1 MQYVK
6 SSHLAVASKRAN
18 DAHDATTKR
27 RIMLVSVVALIMA
40 ILAAMTLAYFT
51 TTAKTENVITA
62 SNVRLTL
69 NDSGNAGQTIQ
80 IMPGDTVEKTV
91 SVKNLGDMP
100 FYVRVRLEVSVSN
113 ENLPAADCLSMN
125 INTADWT
132 YKDGYYYYKQAVQPG
147 TQTIPLFTKV
157 SVDGGKVDNRY
168 LAETFTLA
176 THAYGVQSAHNTD
189 SALTAAGWPSEK
201 A

>member
-1 MQYVK
+1 MQYVE
-6 SSHLAVASKRAN
+6 SSHLAVASKHAE
-18 DAHDATTKR
+18 DAHDTATKR
-27 RIMLVSVVALIMA
+27 RILLVSAVALLMA
-40 ILAAMTLAYFT
+40 LLAAMTLAFFT
-51 TTAKTENVITA
+51 TTVKTENVITA

-69 NDSGNAGQTIQ
+69 NDSDNAGQTLQ
-80 IMPGDTVEKTV
+80 IMPGDTVEKAV
-91 SVKNLGDMP
+91 SVKNSGDMP

-113 ENLPAADCLSMN
+113 ANLPAADCLSMN

-157 SVDGGKVDNRY
+157 SVDGSKVDNRY
-168 LAETFTLA
+168 LAEMFTLA

-189 SALTAAGWPSEK
+189 SALTAGGWPSEK

>member
-1 MQYVK
+1 MQYVD
-6 SSHLAVASKRAN
+6 SANPSVVPKRT
-18 DAHDATTKR
+18 DRTHDTTTKR
-27 RIMLVSVVALIMA
+27 RILLVSAVALLMA
-40 ILAAMTLAYFT
+40 LLAAMTLAYFT
-51 TTAKTENVITA
+51 TTIKTENVIMA

-91 SVKNLGDMP
+91 SVKNSGDMP

-113 ENLPAADCLSMN
+113 VSLPAADCLSMN

-189 SALTAAGWPSEK
+189 SPLTAAGWPSEK